1 MTKHSR
7 FIFLFL
13 SIFLSLKT
21 SKILGQSDELIKTTE
36 YSGTLKRRDMF
47 LNKDM
52 NVVQESYYSE
62 DSKQIVNTIYYDN
75 SGKLL
80 RLIGYENYPKITFD
94 VDFSKGTYVIPENK
108 TILKFKNRFV
118 FDGLQKGDNIVVN
131 YLNGVRQGRLIQ
143 TDSAEYGKKTVV
155 YQKPNLALL
164 KRFNILQFYDE
175 IGDED
180 TYKLYKGL
188 ILNFSNNQLN
198 GRQLGYFVNGALK
211 IKANFLNGN
220 VLNYTSLNQEG
231 STLSN
236 IVADSNAIVRK
247 PYILN
252 GVIERE
258 KLNVS
263 FKNTQLQNT
272 GKISFRDDF
281 ETNNDYSIYFFDER
295 YYNGEKHLG
304 DLLEIVRE
312 ASEDGSTIDNYFN
325 VNTSKSL
332 DLKKLFDD
340 KKFTVKRNNP
350 HVLRMLFKIP
360 FFYIQRFDFER
371 NDQTDLEDYD
381 GTDSEVGE
389 QQAEFP
395 GGPEAWKQYLDKNLK
410 WPRAAAAANVTGKV
424 LVSFV
429 VNTDGSI
436 QDVKVV
442 EGRGFGC
449 DEEAIR
455 VIRAVPR
462 WNPGRQSGRA
472 VQSRYTQQVNFA
484 FAN

>member
-1 MTKHSR
+1 MIKHSR

-13 SIFLSLKT
+13 SIFLSLLT

-62 DSKQIVNTIYYDN
+62 DTKQIVNTIYYDN

-80 RLIGYENYPKITFD
+80 RLIGYEEYPKITFD
-94 VDFSKGTYVIPENK
+94 VDFSKGTYEIPENK

-131 YLNGVRQGRLIQ
+131 YFNGVRQGRLIQ

-155 YQKPNLALL
+155 YQRPNIGLL
-164 KRFNILQFYDE
+164 SRFNILKFYNE
-175 IGDED
+175 IGEED
-180 TYKLYKGL
+180 TYKVYKGL
-188 ILNFSNNQLN
+188 VLNFSNNQLN
-198 GRQLGYFVNGALK
+198 GRQSGYFVNGASK
-211 IKANFLNGN
+211 FKANFLKGN
-220 VLNYTSLNQEG
+220 VLNYTSLNEEG
-231 STLSN
+231 SILSN

-281 ETNNDYSIYFFDER
+281 ETKNDYSISFFEER
-295 YYNGEKHLG
+295 YYDEEKYLG
-304 DLLEIVRE
+304 SFLDIVRE

-325 VNTSKSL
+325 VNTTNSV

-360 FFYIQRFDFER
+360 FFYVQRFDFES
-371 NDQTDLEDYD
+371 NDQTDLEDYN
-381 GTDSEVGE
+381 SAEIGE

-395 GGPEAWKQYLDKNLK
+395 GGSEAWKQYLDKTLK
-410 WPRAAAAANVTGKV
+410 YPGAAVRANVEGTV

-436 QDVKVV
+436 QGINVVKNL
-442 EGRGFGC
+442 GFGC

-455 VIRAVPR
+455 VIRAVPL

-472 VQSRYTQQVNFA
+472 VQSRITQPLNFA
-484 FAN
+484 LAD